1 MGKQKLYF
9 KEIMQRESHL

>member
-1 MGKQKLYF
+1 MGKRKLHF